1 MGLLYAIFSIFITL
15 FFPKQI
21 TDVICYGRHRDREN
35 IKSKKIYCLIYVF
48 WTLFF
53 GLFCLMMGSASGVNN
68 TFDRVLDYYGLNFG
82 EYDYFEAASIYDEHD
97 YKHEGD
103 FTLVYYI
110 RKNEDNLDDLIKQI
124 VQENNSI
131 YKRYQLSEID
141 VLYETNGIYY
151 ICEKGEVIAK
161 VVVENDGL
169 LKKVSYQW
177 SSKNVNIKIDIFS
190 CFYRFAILHNTQP
203 VLLYIFTFRQR
214 SSKAATAASLSRSL
228 YPLLCKLLY
237 LFLE

>member
-1 MGLLYAIFSIFITL
+1 MY
-15 FFPKQI
+15 KRQ
-21 TDVICYGRHRDREN
+21 
-35 IKSKKIYCLIYVF
+35 
-48 WTLFF
+48 
-53 GLFCLMMGSASGVNN
+53 
-68 TFDRVLDYYGLNFG
+68 
-82 EYDYFEAASIYDEHD
+82 SIYDEHD

-177 SSKNVNIKIDIFS
+177 S
-190 CFYRFAILHNTQP
+190 RE
-203 VLLYIFTFRQR
+203 
-214 SSKAATAASLSRSL
+214 
-228 YPLLCKLLY
+228 KLEQNLGG
-237 LFLE
+237 

>member
-1 MGLLYAIFSIFITL
+1 
-15 FFPKQI
+15 
-21 TDVICYGRHRDREN
+21 
-35 IKSKKIYCLIYVF
+35 
-48 WTLFF
+48 
-53 GLFCLMMGSASGVNN
+53 MMGSASGVNN

-110 RKNEDNLDDLIKQI
+110 KKNEDNLDDLIKQI

-141 VLYETNGIYY
+141 VVYETNGIYY

-177 SSKNVNIKIDIFS
+177 SREKLEQNSMDIL
-190 CFYRFAILHNTQP
+190 R
-203 VLLYIFTFRQR
+203 LLY
-214 SSKAATAASLSRSL
+214 SSHRNYYGQNTLRLFADQIGSLSSF
-228 YPLLCKLLY
+228 PVT
-237 LFLE
+237 FLSSA

>member
-15 FFPKQI
+15 IFPKQI
-21 TDVICYGRHRDREN
+21 TDVICYGRHRDMEN

-53 GLFCLMMGSASGVNN
+53 GL
-68 TFDRVLDYYGLNFG
+68 
-82 EYDYFEAASIYDEHD
+82 YDYFEAASIYDEHD

-131 YKRYQLSEID
+131 YKRYQLNEID
-141 VLYETNGIYY
+141 VVYETNGIYY
-151 ICEKGEVIAK
+151 ICEKG
-161 VVVENDGL
+161 
-169 LKKVSYQW
+169 
-177 SSKNVNIKIDIFS
+177 
-190 CFYRFAILHNTQP
+190 R
-203 VLLYIFTFRQR
+203 
-214 SSKAATAASLSRSL
+214 
-228 YPLLCKLLY
+228 
-237 LFLE
+237 